1 MLLRFLTTRKR
12 MQGLLALTIGII
24 LSGCSEL
31 NSAIVTP
38 TAVLSITPLPTTT
51 LPPVTATATAT
62 ASPSL
67 PTVQPVAICSP
78 LKDIPTTDLV
88 NIVSNP
94 YEAPLPGSDAGH
106 HGVDFGFYRY
116 GPYDVMAGVP
126 IQSIL
131 SGTVAGVLPDR
142 RPYGNAIL
150 IETALEDLP
159 PTWQALLQT
168 VDQPQLIPL
177 DGRLNCPEILTPA
190 TQAEGKLS
198 LYLLY
203 AHMQSP
209 TELEIG
215 DSVACGA
222 VIGAVGTT
230 GASINDHL
238 HLEMRLGYSG
248 ARFDHMAHY
257 INNATQAEMNQYCTW
272 RISGWYGL
280 LDPLTLITLPETNP

>member
-1 MLLRFLTTRKR
+1 MLSHFLTIRKGF
-12 MQGLLALTIGII
+12 QGLLTLTIGII
-24 LSGCSEL
+24 LSGCGEL
-31 NSAIVTP
+31 YTTTSTP
-38 TAVLSITPLPTTT
+38 TPVPSATPVPTAT

-67 PTVQPVAICSP
+67 PMVQPAAICSP
-78 LKDIPTTDLV
+78 LKNIPTTDLV

-116 GPYDVMAGVP
+116 GPYDVMASVP
-126 IQSIL
+126 IQSML

-159 PTWQALLQT
+159 PSWQALLQT
-168 VDQPQLIPL
+168 VAQPQLIPL
-177 DGRLNCPEILTPA
+177 DGRLNCPDILTPT

-198 LYLLY
+198 LYVLY

-215 DSVACGA
+215 DSVVCGA
-222 VIGAVGTT
+222 EIGAVGTT

-257 INNATQAEMNQYCTW
+257 INNATQAEMDQYCTW